1 MKLIHW
7 EIIAKHKKVWGLIL
21 IGDSDW
27 TLTFCSRLITKLSS
41 FFIFFL
47 SKFSTLWNFTKI
59 WGQLLF
65 YFIQGYDLVGM
76 EKLPDKGPALLIYYH
91 GALPLDMYYILSR
104 LLLCKKRR
112 LRNVA
117 ATFLF
122 HIPGI
127 VLLWP
132 ARLK

>member
-1 MKLIHW
+1 MKFY
-7 EIIAKHKKVWGLIL
+7 K
-21 IGDSDW
+21 
-27 TLTFCSRLITKLSS
+27 
-41 FFIFFL
+41 
-47 SKFSTLWNFTKI
+47 N